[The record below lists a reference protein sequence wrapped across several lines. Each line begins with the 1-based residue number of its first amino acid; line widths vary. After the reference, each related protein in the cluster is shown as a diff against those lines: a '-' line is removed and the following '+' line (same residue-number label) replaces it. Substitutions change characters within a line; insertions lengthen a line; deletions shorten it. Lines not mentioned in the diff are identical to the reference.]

1 MSYWKRIVNFL
12 VGPGSGVRAK
22 DSKGRYIADDKS
34 TVDVNEAYEDGKAPA
49 ERKKRARTKKGKYK
63 ADDKSTKRRNEA
75 YKGGRKPQSK
85 ARKTAAKRGRGRP
98 KGSKNKKK

>member
-12 VGPGSGVRAK
+12 VGPGDGVRAK
-22 DSKGRYIADDKS
+22 DSKGRFVADDKS
-34 TVDVNEAYEDGKAPA
+34 TTNKKDGK
-49 ERKKRARTKKGKYK
+49 
-63 ADDKSTKRRNEA
+63 
-75 YKGGRKPQSK
+75 KPQSK